1 MSPSRALSLV
11 VVALFASLS
20 FLAQEARAQSAAPAK
35 APAGAEDARAL
46 DIDAARRAWKGDFD
60 GIKARRYVRVLVP
73 YSRTL
78 FFNDRGTQRGITADT
93 LRDFEQWLNRKHKT
107 GSRPITVVAIPTTR
121 DRLVPL
127 LIEGRGDIA
136 AGNLTITPERQK
148 QVDFSAPVGRNVAE
162 VVVTGAGAPALA
174 RVGDLAGKQIHVRK
188 ASSYH
193 ESLAALNERFAEER
207 KPRIKLTLVP
217 DALEDEDMMEM
228 ANAGLLAIIVVDDW
242 KAKMWAQVLPR
253 IKVHGDIAV
262 RTGGDIAWAL
272 RKGSPLLA
280 AEVNDFVATSIKA
293 GRLTEQRLAT
303 YMRRV
308 KQIGNN
314 TEAAEWK
321 RFEATIAYFRKYGDR
336 YGFDPLMLA
345 AQGYQESRL
354 DQNAKSPVG
363 AIGIMQIM
371 PATGA
376 ELGVGDITKA
386 EPNVHGGVKYMD
398 QLHERY
404 FKGVPLDKQNLTL
417 FAFAAYNAGP
427 GRVQQLRREA
437 EKEGLDPNV
446 WFNNVELIAAKRVG
460 QETVGYVRNI
470 YKYYVAYSLQLEL
483 LEARRQAAE
492 KVKAGAGR

>member
-1 MSPSRALSLV
+1 MRLIGARS
-11 VVALFASLS
+11 LFAVSL
-20 FLAQEARAQSAAPAK
+20 FAALLLFAHEGRAQSTRSSQ
-35 APAGAEDARAL
+35 APAGAAPERAL
-46 DIDAARRAWKGDFD
+46 DVEALSRPWKGDFD
-60 GIKARRYVRVLVP
+60 GIRARRYVRVLVP

-93 LRDFEQWLNRKHKT
+93 IRDFEQWINRKYKT

-121 DRLVPL
+121 DRLFSYLV
-127 LIEGRGDIA
+127 EGRGDIA
-136 AGNLTITPERQK
+136 AANLTITSERQK
-148 QVDFSAPVGRNVAE
+148 LVDFSDPVSRRVAE
-162 VVVTGAGAPALA
+162 VIVTGPGSPAL
-174 RVGDLAGKQIHVRK
+174 GSLDDLAGKEVQVRK

-193 ESLAALNERFAEER
+193 ESLLALNQRFRAER
-207 KPRIKLTLVP
+207 KPQMKLTLVP

-228 ANAGLLAIIVVDDW
+228 VNAGVLAIIVVDDW
-242 KAKMWAQVLPR
+242 KAKVWAQILPK
-253 IKVHGDIAV
+253 IKVHGGIAV
-262 RTGGDIAWAL
+262 RTGGQIAWAF

-280 AEVNDFVATSIKA
+280 AEVNEFVAK
-293 GRLTEQRLAT
+293 GLRGGKVTEERLAT

-308 KQIGNN
+308 KQMGNN

-321 RFEATIAYFRKYGDR
+321 KFEATIAFFRKYGDK
-336 YGFDPLMLA
+336 YGFDPLMMA

-371 PATGA
+371 PATGT

-386 EPNVHGGVKYMD
+386 EPNVHGGIKYMD

-404 FKGVPLDKQNLTL
+404 FKDVPFDKQNLTL

-427 GRVQQLRREA
+427 GRIQQLRREA
-437 EKEGLDPNV
+437 EKEGLDSNV

-470 YKYYVAYSLQLEL
+470 YKYYVAYALQLEAM
-483 LEARRQAAE
+483 EAREKAAAQ
-492 KVKAGAGR
+492 VKSGAGK

>member
-11 VVALFASLS
+11 IVPLFAALS
-20 FLAQEARAQSAAPAK
+20 FLAQEAGAQTAGPAK
-35 APAGAEDARAL
+35 APAGAGEVRAL
-46 DIDAARRAWKGDFD
+46 DIEAASRPWRGDFD
-60 GIKARRYVRVLVP
+60 GIKERRYIRVLVP

-93 LRDFEQWLNRKHKT
+93 LHDFEQWLNRKYKT
-107 GSRPITVVAIPTTR
+107 RSRPITVLAISTTR

-162 VVVTGAGAPALA
+162 VVVTGPGAPALA
-174 RVGDLAGKQIHVRK
+174 RVDDLVGKEVHVRK

-193 ESLAALNERFAEER
+193 ESLVELNKRFGAER
-207 KPRIKLTLVP
+207 KPQMKLTLVP

-242 KAKMWAQVLPR
+242 KARMWAQVLPR

-280 AEVNDFVATSIKA
+280 AEVNDFVAKA
-293 GRLTEQRLAT
+293 LKSGNVTEQRLAT

-321 RFEATIAYFRKYGDR
+321 RFEATIAYFRKYGDK
-336 YGFDPLMLA
+336 YGFDPLMIA

-371 PATGA
+371 PATGV
-376 ELGVGDITKA
+376 ELAVGDITKV
-386 EPNVHGGVKYMD
+386 EPNVHAGVKYMD

-404 FKGVPLDKQNLTL
+404 FKDVPFDKQNLTL

-446 WFNNVELIAAKRVG
+446 WFNNVELVAAKRVG

-470 YKYYVAYSLQLEL
+470 YKYYVAYTLQLEL
-483 LEARRQAAE
+483 LEARRRAAE
-492 KVKAGAGR
+492 KVKAGAGK